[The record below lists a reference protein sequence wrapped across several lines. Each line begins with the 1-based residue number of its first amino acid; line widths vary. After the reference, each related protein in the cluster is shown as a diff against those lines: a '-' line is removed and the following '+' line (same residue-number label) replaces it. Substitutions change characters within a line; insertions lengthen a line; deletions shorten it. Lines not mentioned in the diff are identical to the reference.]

1 MSDDRPVPP
10 ILEFDPTREAVIEP
24 SRILKPRPVPE
35 HAVLCFFREVIDHV
49 VETRGAQV
57 VARMKSE
64 MGIFP
69 IYATQWN
76 GKPLAFFHPGVGA
89 PLAAAALEQS
99 IAFGCRK
106 FVVCGGAGVLHAD
119 TLLGHLFVPESA
131 VRDEGTSYHYL
142 PPAREVAPTPRAL
155 AAIEAVLAAHELRWV
170 RAKTWTTD
178 AIFRETRAKIERRVA
193 EGCATVEMEAAAFFA
208 VAEFRGVELAE
219 ILYAGDDLSQPEWD
233 PRGWMKERPVRD
245 RLFEVAAEAC
255 LRL

>member
-1 MSDDRPVPP
+1 MSEERPVPP

-35 HAVLCFFREVIDHV
+35 HAVLCFFREVIEHV

-76 GKPLAFFHPGVGA
+76 GQPLAFFHPGVGA

-155 AAIEAVLAAHELRWV
+155 TAIEAVLAAHELRWV